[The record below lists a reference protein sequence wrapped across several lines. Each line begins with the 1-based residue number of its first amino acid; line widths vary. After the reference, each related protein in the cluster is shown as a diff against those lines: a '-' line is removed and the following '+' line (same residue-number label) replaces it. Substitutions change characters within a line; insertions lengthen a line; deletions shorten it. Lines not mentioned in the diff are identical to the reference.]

1 MISNI
6 AYFILLGK
14 LLYSTAFQTDKSA
27 QRGQKNTA
35 CAQVDFPVKK
45 NLALKKSR
53 WHWRFQVF
61 FAAGRT
67 DCSGMVFYLLMPVK
81 LFDVS
86 NK

>member
-1 MISNI
+1 LISNI

-45 NLALKKSR
+45 NLALKNRAGTGDSK
-53 WHWRFQVF
+53 F
-61 FAAGRT
+61 FSPPAGQIVPGWYST
-67 DCSGMVFYLLMPVK
+67 C
-81 LFDVS
+81 
-86 NK
+86 